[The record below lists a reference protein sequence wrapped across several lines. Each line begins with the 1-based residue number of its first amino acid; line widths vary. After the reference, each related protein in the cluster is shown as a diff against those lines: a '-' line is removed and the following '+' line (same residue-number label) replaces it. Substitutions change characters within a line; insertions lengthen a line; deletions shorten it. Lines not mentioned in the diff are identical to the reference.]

1 MASETHNIANLK
13 HQSLLYR
20 GLAPNVKG
28 VVEIILLPHYDDV
41 AGWAIQRGDLPLA
54 SKSK

>member
-28 VVEIILLPHYDDV
+28 VVEIILPPHYDEV
-41 AGWAIQRGDLPLA
+41 AGRAERGDLPLA
-54 SKSK
+54 VPAK